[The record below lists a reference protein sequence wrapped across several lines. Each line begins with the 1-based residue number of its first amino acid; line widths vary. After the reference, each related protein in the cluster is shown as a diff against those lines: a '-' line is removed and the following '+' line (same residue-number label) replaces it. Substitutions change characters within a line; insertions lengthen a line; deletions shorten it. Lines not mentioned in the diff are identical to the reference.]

1 MYERRQ
7 GRIPMAPRG
16 IEAQRHKGK
25 DDADRS
31 FERLNEPVRPQTAAN
46 AKLLV
51 HRIRDEA
58 TDATREEVRRAPDGG
73 NGAGNSDA
81 HAEVGMEKDRPDVVH
96 GELDAEA
103 HAVRNRHEPSV
114 DVREPNLAI
123 PRLHEIV
130 DRQLQKEQS
139 STASKQ
145 QPNIASKIAY

>member
-16 IEAQRHKGK
+16 IEAERDKGK

-31 FERLNEPVRPQTAAN
+31 LERLNEPIRPKTAAN

-81 HAEVGMEKDRPDVVH
+81 HAEVGMEKERPDVVH

>member
-81 HAEVGMEKDRPDVVH
+81 HAEVGMEKERPDVVH
-96 GELDAEA
+96 GKLDAEA
-103 HAVRNRHEPSV
+103 HAVRDRHQPSV
-114 DVREPNLAI
+114 DVREPNLATLRHTQSPTI
-123 PRLHEIV
+123 TTSNL
-130 DRQLQKEQS
+130 RQ
-139 STASKQ
+139 
-145 QPNIASKIAY
+145 

>member
-1 MYERRQ
+1 MKCNQMYERRQ
-7 GRIPMAPRG
+7 GRIPLAPRG
-16 IEAQRHKGK
+16 IEAQGHKGK

-46 AKLLV
+46 AELLV

-81 HAEVGMEKDRPDVVH
+81 HAEVGMEKERPDVVH

-123 PRLHEIV
+123 PRLHQIV
-130 DRQLQKEQS
+130 DTQL
-139 STASKQ
+139 
-145 QPNIASKIAY
+145 